1 MEEQQGSFCY
11 YFMGSAKRK
20 GVFMEYFEFLN
31 QKWENFIFYVTTRWL
46 SLKNC
51 CDKEPKKM
59 AAFKSMF
66 GSWIWESSA
75 RNWEMGG

>member
-1 MEEQQGSFCY
+1 MD
-11 YFMGSAKRK
+11 SAKRK

-31 QKWENFIFYVTTRWL
+31 QKWENFIFYVNTRWL

-66 GSWIWESSA
+66 GS
-75 RNWEMGG
+75 